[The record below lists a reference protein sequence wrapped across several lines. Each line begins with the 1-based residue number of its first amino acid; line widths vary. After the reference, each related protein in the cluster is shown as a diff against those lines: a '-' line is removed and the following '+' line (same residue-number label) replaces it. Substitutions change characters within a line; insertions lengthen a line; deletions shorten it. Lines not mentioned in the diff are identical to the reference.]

1 MHYKLAFE
9 QHETPSS
16 PEATALLNSSA
27 HYLHL
32 RARIE
37 DSGSAEERWWA
48 AVMLGQ
54 LFLYD
59 TDKKVRTGFGHAA
72 LLLRGWSLHRED
84 FGHSLFCRSKRKLI
98 SLSSSS
104 SLPVLSI
111 KTVSTV
117 ILPRTAY
124 LRTNSLIR

>member
-59 TDKKVRTGFGHAA
+59 TDKKVRTGFGRCCA
-72 LLLRGWSLHRED
+72 LVRLVSRPRRFWPQ
-84 FGHSLFCRSKRKLI
+84 
-98 SLSSSS
+98 
-104 SLPVLSI
+104 PVLSI
-111 KTVSTV
+111 ETSQ
-117 ILPRTAY
+117 
-124 LRTNSLIR
+124 SLIFAHASVHQPSNR

>member
-59 TDKKVRTGFGHAA
+59 TDKKVRRDT
-72 LLLRGWSLHRED
+72 
-84 FGHSLFCRSKRKLI
+84 CTRSVSDDQQLAFDMNSRSEKMTEGSVRK
-98 SLSSSS
+98 
-104 SLPVLSI
+104 
-111 KTVSTV
+111 
-117 ILPRTAY
+117 
-124 LRTNSLIR
+124 

>member
-37 DSGSAEERWWA
+37 ESGSAEERWWA

-59 TDKKVRTGFGHAA
+59 TDKKVRTGFGRCCA
-72 LLLRGWSLHRED
+72 LVRPVSRP
-84 FGHSLFCRSKRKLI
+84 RSVWPQ
-98 SLSSSS
+98 
-104 SLPVLSI
+104 PVLSI
-111 KTVSTV
+111 ETVVSNA
-117 ILPRTAY
+117 ILPRTN
-124 LRTNSLIR
+124 LRTNSLTR

>member
-54 LFLYD
+54 LSLYD
-59 TDKKVRTGFGHAA
+59 TDKKVRAA
-72 LLLRGWSLHRED
+72 LWTLPRSCVSFVLSA
-84 FGHSLFCRSKRKLI
+84 LFSRPRSVWPQ
-98 SLSSSS
+98 S
-104 SLPVLSI
+104 VLSI
-111 KTVSTV
+111 ERFRMSSC
-117 ILPRTAY
+117 PEPQN

>member
-37 DSGSAEERWWA
+37 ESGSAEERWWA

-59 TDKKVRTGFGHAA
+59 TDKKVRTGFGRCCA
-72 LLLRGWSLHRED
+72 LARPVSRP
-84 FGHSLFCRSKRKLI
+84 RSVWPQ
-98 SLSSSS
+98 
-104 SLPVLSI
+104 PVLSI
-111 KTVSTV
+111 ET
-117 ILPRTAY
+117 PQ
-124 LRTNSLIR
+124 SLIFAHASVHQPSIR

>member
-59 TDKKVRTGFGHAA
+59 TDKKVRTALWTLLCSCAAGLSTEKILATACSVDRNGFECHPAQNRRICA
-72 LLLRGWSLHRED
+72 SH
-84 FGHSLFCRSKRKLI
+84 
-98 SLSSSS
+98 
-104 SLPVLSI
+104 
-111 KTVSTV
+111 
-117 ILPRTAY
+117 
-124 LRTNSLIR
+124 

>member
-59 TDKKVRTGFGHAA
+59 TDKKVRTGFGHCGALVSLLCSCAA
-72 LLLRGWSLHRED
+72 GLWTE
-84 FGHSLFCRSKRKLI
+84 K
-98 SLSSSS
+98 
-104 SLPVLSI
+104 
-111 KTVSTV
+111 
-117 ILPRTAY
+117 ILATACSVD
-124 LRTNSLIR
+124 RNEN

>member
-72 LLLRGWSLHRED
+72 VLLR
-84 FGHSLFCRSKRKLI
+84 LFCA
-98 SLSSSS
+98 LST
-104 SLPVLSI
+104 VLSTE
-111 KTVSTV
+111 KR
-117 ILPRTAY
+117 LATACSVDQNGFECHPAQN
-124 LRTNSLIR
+124 RSICAPTH

>member
-59 TDKKVRTGFGHAA
+59 TDKKVRTGFGHCRGSCVSFV
-72 LLLRGWSLHRED
+72 LLRGWSLDRED
-84 FGHSLFCRSKRKLI
+84 FGHSLFCRSKRRNL
-98 SLSSSS
+98 
-104 SLPVLSI
+104 
-111 KTVSTV
+111 
-117 ILPRTAY
+117 
-124 LRTNSLIR
+124 

>member
-59 TDKKVRTGFGHAA
+59 TDKKVRTGFGRCCA
-72 LLLRGWSLHRED
+72 LASLLCSQHCSLDREA
-84 FGHSLFCRSKRKLI
+84 FGHSLFCRSKRRNL
-98 SLSSSS
+98 
-104 SLPVLSI
+104 
-111 KTVSTV
+111 
-117 ILPRTAY
+117 
-124 LRTNSLIR
+124 